1 MKYAILN
8 YANEQDYATGKINP
22 PAFAAYAQALSEAGV
37 MVAATGLQ
45 PSRTAT
51 TVRNQNGQRNVQDRP
66 FADTKEQLD
75 RLGVATLRKWVEI
88 SIPLTSPAWITWTT
102 RNLPVHQSI
111 TLMGVMIIG
120 SHPLL
125 KLDIFES

>member
-37 MVAATGLQ
+37 MITATGFQ

-51 TVRNQNGQRNVQDRP
+51 TIRNQNGQRSVQDGP
-66 FADTKEQLD
+66 FADTKEQLGGIYVID
-75 RLGVATLRKWVEI
+75 VPNFDIALEWAARSPAASLAGVEVRPLIAVEI
-88 SIPLTSPAWITWTT
+88 RPTVNQT
-102 RNLPVHQSI
+102 
-111 TLMGVMIIG
+111 
-120 SHPLL
+120 
-125 KLDIFES
+125 

>member
-45 PSRTAT
+45 PTRTAT
-51 TVRNQNGQRNVQDRP
+51 TVRIQDGQRNVQDGP
-66 FADTKEQLD
+66 FADTKEQLGGIYIID
-75 RLGVATLRKWVEI
+75 VPDLDTALEWAARNPAASLAGVEVR
-88 SIPLTSPAWITWTT
+88 P
-102 RNLPVHQSI
+102 
-111 TLMGVMIIG
+111 IIG
-120 SHPLL
+120 VEVRPTVNQT
-125 KLDIFES
+125 